1 MQTLLPSKFTGII
14 QVAPADETQLLELQQ
29 AVLDQYSDQQPNPK
43 LHVTLLHQSFPKKL
57 TSSSG
62 LRGDKALKALFKSG
76 GQMSIPT
83 PNLKLGDVKMGFD
96 LIKDR
101 RSSYVEIENSA
112 ACLELRDAILEA
124 AGIDP
129 SPLYDTPDAPSI
141 LTEEE
146 KTRIF
151 HISLTNLEGNGGASI
166 AYPQAGDTRV
176 VTR

>member
-14 QVAPADETQLLELQQ
+14 QITPADELQLLELQQ
-29 AVLDQYSDQQPNPK
+29 AVLEQYSDQQPNPK

-76 GQMSIPT
+76 SHMNIQTPT
-83 PNLKLGDVKMGFD
+83 LQLGDVKMGFD
-96 LIKDR
+96 LVKDR
-101 RSSYVEIENSA
+101 RSSYVEIANPE
-112 ACLELRDAILEA
+112 ACIQVRNAILEA
-124 AGIDP
+124 AGLNPAD
-129 SPLYDTPDAPSI
+129 LDAI

-146 KTRIF
+146 RTRVF

-166 AYPQAGDTRV
+166 AYPQAGDRKLEGV
-176 VTR
+176 Q

>member
-43 LHVTLLHQSFPKKL
+43 LHITLLHQSFPKKV
-57 TSSSG
+57 TNAEG

-83 PNLKLGDVKMGFD
+83 PNLQLGDVKMGFD

-101 RSSYVEIENSA
+101 RSSYVVIENSV
-112 ACLELRDAILEA
+112 ACLELRDAILQA
-124 AGIDP
+124 AGINPADV
-129 SPLYDTPDAPSI
+129 DAI
-141 LTEEE
+141 LTPEE
-146 KTRIF
+146 KGRVF